1 MGIANLGNDLI
12 QGLAFLALSIILF
25 WISKAVKDFL
35 TPYSINAEL
44 RKSNMAVAV
53 SLTGYL
59 FATIIVLLGA
69 LLGPSKHFLHDIYSF
84 VGYALLGIVLLNIS
98 RIINDKIILSKFC
111 NIEEL
116 IRDQNVGTAAVEF
129 GSYIAAGLVVAG
141 SIHGTGGGIHTALAF
156 FVMGQISLVLFA
168 KLYNVITPFDI
179 HKEIESDNVAVGV
192 AFGGTLVALGIILF
206 GGSVGNFI
214 SWQYNIINFAISA
227 GTSFIFL
234 PVIRIIV
241 DKVLL
246 PKTNLNKAISEDRN
260 IAIGLLEM
268 SVVISFAV
276 ILFFAIDFHLSI

>member
-1 MGIANLGNDLI
+1 MSTLGNDLL
-12 QGLAFLALSIILF
+12 QGLAFLALCIILF
-25 WISKAVKDFL
+25 WVSKAVKDIF

-44 RKSNMAVAV
+44 RKSNIAVAV

-69 LLGPSKHFLHDIYSF
+69 LLGPSKHFFHDIYSF
-84 VGYALLGIVLLNIS
+84 VGYSLLGIVLLNVS
-98 RIINDKIILSKFC
+98 RVINDKIILSKFC

-156 FVMGQISLVLFA
+156 FVMGQITLVLFA
-168 KLYNVITPFDI
+168 RLYNVITPFDI
-179 HKEIESDNVAVGV
+179 QKEIESDNVAVGV

-214 SWQYNIINFAISA
+214 SWQYNITNFVISVA
-227 GTSFIFL
+227 TSFIFL
-234 PVIRIIV
+234 PIVRFIV

-276 ILFFAIDFHLSI
+276 ILFFSIDFNLNFK

>member
-1 MGIANLGNDLI
+1 MGIASFGNDLLK
-12 QGLAFLALSIILF
+12 GLTFLALSIILF
-25 WISKAVKDFL
+25 WVSKAVKDFF
-35 TPYSINAEL
+35 TPYGINAEL
-44 RKSNMAVAV
+44 RKSNVAVAV
-53 SLTGYL
+53 SLMGYL

-69 LLGPSKHFLHDIYSF
+69 LLGPSKNFFEDIYGF
-84 VGYALLGIVLLNIS
+84 VGYSLLGIVLLNVS
-98 RIINDKIILSKFC
+98 RVINDKVILSKFS

-156 FVMGQISLVLFA
+156 FVMSQISLILFA
-168 KLYNVITPFDI
+168 KLYNAITPFDI

-192 AFGGTLVALGIILF
+192 AFGGTLVALGIILLN
-206 GGSVGNFI
+206 GSVGNFI
-214 SWQYNIINFAISA
+214 SWQYNTVNFAISA

-234 PVIRIIV
+234 PIIRIIV

-246 PKTNLNKAISEDRN
+246 PKTDLNKAISEDRN

-276 ILFFAIDFHLSI
+276 ILFFSIDFTLSF